1 MCDKSV
7 DSSCPRGGAHRSAVP
22 KYDSK
27 SLYNA
32 WVAFAKRMGEKTF
45 DFGQYNTIMRSRA
58 VSAQGLLAN
67 IDFLEMFVTEVRS
80 AEVHYS
86 DIKDVARRLMDVM
99 PHLKHSGSSSRVC
112 ERAMTMLAHV
122 RRLRLKDQKKREQA
136 TRMLDDVSKARIE
149 NLISLITDRGRMQ
162 PAKLPAP
169 TSAMPK
175 ASNSPLKRG
184 SSSTMVAEPIVTE
197 RIDDA
202 TVSFTSPSKRSCL
215 TSMWDP
221 PSTVSPCK
229 SSPVPD
235 EAPDRD
241 LAMALA
247 MQAVPSRPCD
257 RKRAVFEKQEAAKE
271 AERNAK
277 KGASGKVCRG
287 KGVLGTKTKPAKGLV
302 MKVGNLKGGGGTKTK
317 PAPKAPRTYGR
328 MQPAKLP
335 APTSAMPKASNSPLK
350 RGSSSTMV
358 AEPIVTERID
368 DATVSFTSPSKR
380 SCLTSMWDPPSTVSP
395 CKSSPVPDEAPDRDL
410 AMALAMQAVPSRPCD
425 RKRAVF
431 EKQEA
436 AKEAERNAKKGA
448 SGKVCRGKGVLGTK
462 TKPAKGLVMKVG
474 NLKGG
479 GGTKTK
485 PAPKAPRTY
494 VRMPDAKR
502 SGVSKV
508 LGRLRATYATKCSFI
523 QRMIENT
530 QKWRIVV
537 QVEARNTPW
546 HGAIIDALM
555 EEAIHNSWSSEE
567 LVAMR
572 NQIFDRSGIPCRRS
586 RCSAIRDG
594 M

>member
-1 MCDKSV
+1 
-7 DSSCPRGGAHRSAVP
+7 
-22 KYDSK
+22 
-27 SLYNA
+27 
-32 WVAFAKRMGEKTF
+32 
-45 DFGQYNTIMRSRA
+45 
-58 VSAQGLLAN
+58 
-67 IDFLEMFVTEVRS
+67 
-80 AEVHYS
+80 
-86 DIKDVARRLMDVM
+86 
-99 PHLKHSGSSSRVC
+99 
-112 ERAMTMLAHV
+112 
-122 RRLRLKDQKKREQA
+122 
-136 TRMLDDVSKARIE
+136 MLDDVSKARIE

-235 EAPDRD
+235 EAPDLE
-241 LAMALA
+241 LAMALS
-247 MQAVPSRPCD
+247 MLAVPSRPCD

-317 PAPKAPRTYGR
+317 PAPKAPRTH
-328 MQPAKLP
+328 
-335 APTSAMPKASNSPLK
+335 
-350 RGSSSTMV
+350 
-358 AEPIVTERID
+358 
-368 DATVSFTSPSKR
+368 
-380 SCLTSMWDPPSTVSP
+380 
-395 CKSSPVPDEAPDRDL
+395 
-410 AMALAMQAVPSRPCD
+410 
-425 RKRAVF
+425 
-431 EKQEA
+431 
-436 AKEAERNAKKGA
+436 
-448 SGKVCRGKGVLGTK
+448 VC
-462 TKPAKGLVMKVG
+462 
-474 NLKGG
+474 
-479 GGTKTK
+479 
-485 PAPKAPRTY
+485 
-494 VRMPDAKR
+494 MPDAKR

-508 LGRLRATYATKCSFI
+508 LGRLCATYTTKCSYI
-523 QRMIENT
+523 CRMIENT
-530 QKWRIVV
+530 RKWRLVV
-537 QVEARNTPW
+537 EVHARNTPW

-572 NQIFDRSGIPCRRS
+572 NQIFDRFGIPCRRS